1 MPKGKKHT
9 PEQIV
14 AILRRLET
22 GETAEAV
29 CRSVNIS
36 EATLYRWKQQ
46 YGALEL
52 SEVKEL
58 KALREENARLRRV
71 VADQVLNIQVLKEVN
86 AKNGEPVAEAPR
98 SPRRGRGGLVFPA
111 SGVPLPWAGPL
122 VVRVPAAAAHG
133 AAGAD
138 GIGDCGA
145 RAAIRAMATGG
156 STPWS
161 SGRATAAL
169 GARCSVSGGRRDCG

>member
-1 MPKGKKHT
+1 MPKGQKHT

-86 AKNGEPVAEAPR
+86 AKK
-98 SPRRGRGGLVFPA
+98 
-111 SGVPLPWAGPL
+111 W
-122 VVRVPAAAAHG
+122 
-133 AAGAD
+133 
-138 GIGDCGA
+138 
-145 RAAIRAMATGG
+145 
-156 STPWS
+156 
-161 SGRATAAL
+161 
-169 GARCSVSGGRRDCG
+169 